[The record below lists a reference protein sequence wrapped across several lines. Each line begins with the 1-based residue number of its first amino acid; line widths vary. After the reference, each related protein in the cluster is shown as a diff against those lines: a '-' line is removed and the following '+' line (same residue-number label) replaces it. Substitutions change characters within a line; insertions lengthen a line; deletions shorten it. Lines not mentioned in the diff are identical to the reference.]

1 MTNLCGFKFRLPTIS
16 GATAP
21 TVSNIGENNAA
32 FWVDTVNSK
41 VYLCFNYGGVIKK
54 IELT

>member
-16 GATAP
+16 KATAP
-21 TVSNIGENNAA
+21 TASDIGENNAA

-41 VYLCFNYGGVIKK
+41 VYLCFNHEGTIKK
-54 IELT
+54 IELI

>member
-1 MTNLCGFKFRLPTIS
+1 MAQVGVKFKLPVISQEIEPTIS
-16 GATAP
+16 
-21 TVSNIGENNAA
+21 SIGENNAA
-32 FWVDTVNSK
+32 FWVDTVTSK